1 MRSLK
6 YNHPSVPPKDI
17 ELGKVYD
24 LEYLESL
31 FGLDN
36 VKILFKP
43 IDFTWTSLNK
53 QNKTKLVTLEK
64 DTVESESVKADF

>member
-1 MRSLK
+1 MLSLK
-6 YNHPSVPPKDI
+6 YNHPSVPSKGI

-31 FGLDN
+31 FDLDD

-43 IDFTWTSLNK
+43 IDFTWTNLDK
-53 QNKTKLVTLEK
+53 QNKTKSVTLEK
-64 DTVESESVKADF
+64 DNK